1 MPTPDSFGLE
11 LREDPS
17 LPAKTLVAPIGV
29 IRDIRAALGEVAMNI
44 QIGWDSPAVMV
55 SSDLYEAFH
64 AWNEMQEGFEEEPE
78 SIDKGLYN

>member
-1 MPTPDSFGLE
+1 MSTPDSFGLE

-29 IRDIRAALGEVAMNI
+29 IRDIRAALGELAMNI

-55 SSDLYEAFH
+55 SSDLYEAFN
-64 AWNEMQEGFEEEPE
+64 AWSSMQEDTEEVD
-78 SIDKGLYN
+78 SIDEGLYN

>member
-1 MPTPDSFGLE
+1 MSTPDSFGLE

-29 IRDIRAALGEVAMNI
+29 IRDIRAALGELAMNI

-55 SSDLYEAFH
+55 SSDLYEAFN
-64 AWNEMQEGFEEEPE
+64 AWSSMQDDAEEVD
-78 SIDKGLYN
+78 SIDEGLYN

>member
-1 MPTPDSFGLE
+1 MSTPDAFGLE

-29 IRDIRAALGEVAMNI
+29 IRDIRAALGELAMNI

-55 SSDLYEAFH
+55 SSDLYEAFN
-64 AWNEMQEGFEEEPE
+64 AWSSMQEDSEEVD
-78 SIDKGLYN
+78 SIDEGLYN